1 MMGNINVFNK
11 LKSFFECDARL
22 RKYRVKR
29 FQGWTLI
36 LADMIRGLNAKI
48 ALNMHFFYIMIFKK
62 IYAKSYG
69 VGFILYKYFP
79 VMFCFRDIN

>member
-48 ALNMHFFYIMIFKK
+48 A
-62 IYAKSYG
+62 
-69 VGFILYKYFP
+69 
-79 VMFCFRDIN
+79 